1 MENKQSQKA
10 GDNSQQIQAGMI
22 VVNNGIEEKRAR
34 EIFMEMFEN
43 ARKNFSLEA
52 AEEAKKRVIEFEN
65 DLIPR
70 MQKVEGA
77 LEAFSDPSFQVML
90 TSAHKTAAITEKKD
104 DYAILS
110 ELLLHRI
117 KKGNDRN
124 SIAGI
129 SKAIEV
135 VNEIPEEALLALT
148 VMYAWTTILPQS
160 GNISEGLDALERLF
174 SSLIYDKL
182 PEGVTWIEQ
191 LDVLNAVRI
200 TDFGN
205 FKKLNEFYA
214 EFLNG
219 YYCLGIKKDTED
231 YNKAIELLKSKKL
244 EFILI
249 ENELNNEYV
258 RLSIVN
264 EAQIDD
270 LQLDMIN
277 IKNLQ
282 LLKRQLSS
290 EEKDI
295 LHQVYSMYDKNTS
308 KDEINRFFT
317 SEIEKRPNL
326 CKIKNWI
333 EKIPK
338 SFNITPIGRVLAHAN
353 AQRCNKEFPPLD

>member
-10 GDNSQQIQAGMI
+10 GENSQQIQAGMI

-52 AEEAKKRVIEFEN
+52 AEEAKRRVIEFEN

-70 MQKVEGA
+70 MQKIEGA

-110 ELLLHRI
+110 ELLIHRI

-129 SKAIEV
+129 SKAIEI
-135 VNEIPEEALLALT
+135 VNEIPEESLLGLT
-148 VMYAWTTILPQS
+148 VMYAWSIILPQS
-160 GNISEGLDALERLF
+160 GKISEGLDALERLF

-182 PEGVTWIEQ
+182 PEGINWIEQ
-191 LDVLNAVRI
+191 LDVLNAIRI
-200 TDFGN
+200 TDFGS
-205 FKKLNEFYA
+205 FKKLNEFYI
-214 EFLNG
+214 ERLNG
-219 YYCLGIKKDTED
+219 YCCLGIKKDTDD
-231 YNKAIELLKSKKL
+231 YSKAMELLKSKSL
-244 EFILI
+244 EFTLI

-258 RLSIVN
+258 RLAIAT
-264 EAQIDD
+264 EDQID
-270 LQLDMIN
+270 
-277 IKNLQ
+277 NLQ
-282 LLKRQLSS
+282 LNMIDIRALQILKRQLST

-295 LHQVYSMYDKNTS
+295 LHQIYSMYDKNTL
-308 KDEINRFFT
+308 KDEINKLFII
-317 SEIEKRPNL
+317 EIEKRPNL
-326 CKIKNWI
+326 LKIKKWI
-333 EKIPK
+333 DKIPN

-353 AQRCNKEFPPLD
+353 AQRCNKEFPSLD